1 MKNVFNEKK
10 KPEKIL
16 LKVDLICCDLRE
28 LDLKNLSSNATIY
41 CDTWCEM
48 IFINFWRWDLKIKL
62 FADTFDVS

>member
-28 LDLKNLSSNATIY
+28 LDLKKLSSNVTIY
-41 CDTWCEM
+41 YDTWYE
-48 IFINFWRWDLKIKL
+48 
-62 FADTFDVS
+62 